1 MIGFWNYVPKSDLKN
16 RPEGVIMKWTKLL
29 TNIMLCCTQSDG
41 GTYNVQTGRRD
52 GLVSLASNV
61 DLPPPFISVSDSIAA
76 FAAKGL
82 NVTDMV
88 YLLGNLPL
96 SQL

>member
-1 MIGFWNYVPKSDLKN
+1 
-16 RPEGVIMKWTKLL
+16 
-29 TNIMLCCTQSDG
+29 MLSCTQNGG

-52 GLVSLASNV
+52 GLVSLALNV

-82 NVTDMV
+82 NVMDMV
-88 YLLGNLPL
+88 YLFGNLLYYLFSSIYSCCCLDLLPL
-96 SQL
+96 TVKHL